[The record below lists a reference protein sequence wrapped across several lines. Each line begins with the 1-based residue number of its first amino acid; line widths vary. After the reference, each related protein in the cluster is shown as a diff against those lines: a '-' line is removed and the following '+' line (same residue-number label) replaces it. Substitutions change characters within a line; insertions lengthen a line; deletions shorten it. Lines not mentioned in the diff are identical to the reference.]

1 MQITLEQKLEE
12 ENTLLDLLNARAI
25 NGSSGVSNIRN
36 IEKASEQQIIVELLE
51 ETIEKINKALIV
63 NWN

>member
-1 MQITLEQKLEE
+1 METTPEQKLEE

-36 IEKASEQQIIVELLE
+36 IEKASEQQMVVDELRDGIKEKTNEIIS
-51 ETIEKINKALIV
+51 LI
-63 NWN
+63 